1 MHLHHQQTMWRLI
14 RGARPQ
20 ITTRQLS
27 RVSRN
32 YSSSDFAI
40 HDIPAKLLNE
50 RIVHVAGGI
59 DDSMATSVVAQLL
72 YLEHKSPLK
81 PIHMYINSPGGAVTA
96 GFAILDTMNY
106 IRSPVHTVCLGQ
118 AASMA
123 SLLLTCGA
131 PGHRIMTPNS
141 TVMTHEPL
149 GGIVGSSKLVELHTF
164 HLQRIRTRIIQLYY
178 DSMKL
183 GLEGRHEE
191 GLVSGEMGE
200 PGELEAELDN
210 GSGSDS
216 LDWSSQFTQQRGFPP
231 ITSLLSSDRTWIS
244 AINRETLTLGLVDT
258 LIGLDQFFNAEEA
271 LQLGL
276 VDRILKSKAA

>member
-1 MHLHHQQTMWRLI
+1 MITILKRVTT
-14 RGARPQ
+14 ARARVQ
-20 ITTRQLS
+20 ISTLAFRRQ
-27 RVSRN
+27 
-32 YSSSDFAI
+32 YSDFSI

-50 RIVHVAGGI
+50 RIVHVAGPI

-72 YLEHKSPLK
+72 YLEHKSAQK

-131 PGHRIMTPNS
+131 PGNRIMTPNS
-141 TVMTHEPL
+141 TIMTHEPL

-183 GLEGRHEE
+183 GLEGRK
-191 GLVSGEMGE
+191 GE
-200 PGELEAELDN
+200 PQEIDHVTEPTPLM
-210 GSGSDS
+210 
-216 LDWSSQFTQQRGFPP
+216 
-231 ITSLLSSDRTWIS
+231 SLLSSDRSWIDT
-244 AINRETLTLGLVDT
+244 INDKTLTHSLVDT
-258 LIGLDQFFNAEEA
+258 LIGLDQFFNADEA
-271 LQLGL
+271 LKLGL
-276 VDRILKSKAA
+276 VDRILKTKGE

>member
-1 MHLHHQQTMWRLI
+1 MITILKRATSTRVQA
-14 RGARPQ
+14 ARQ
-20 ITTRQLS
+20 IPTLS
-27 RVSRN
+27 KSRA
-32 YSSSDFAI
+32 YSDFSI

-50 RIVHVAGGI
+50 RIVHVAGPI

-72 YLEHKSPLK
+72 YLEHKSAQK

-131 PGHRIMTPNS
+131 PGNRIMTPNS
-141 TVMTHEPL
+141 TIMTHEPL

-183 GLEGRHEE
+183 GLEGRKKEAEEE
-191 GLVSGEMGE
+191 GGIQ
-200 PGELEAELDN
+200 EATEQTPLM
-210 GSGSDS
+210 
-216 LDWSSQFTQQRGFPP
+216 
-231 ITSLLSSDRTWIS
+231 SLLSSDRSWIDT
-244 AINRETLTLGLVDT
+244 INEKTLTHSLVDT
-258 LIGLDQFFNAEEA
+258 LIGLDQFFNADEA
-271 LQLGL
+271 LKLGL
-276 VDRILKSKAA
+276 VDRILKTKGE

>member
-1 MHLHHQQTMWRLI
+1 MIAILKGSSRVP
-14 RGARPQ
+14 RV
-20 ITTRQLS
+20 RQLAAVTQK
-27 RVSRN
+27 RR
-32 YSSSDFAI
+32 YSDFSI

-50 RIVHVAGGI
+50 RIVHVAGPI

-72 YLEHKSPLK
+72 YLEHKSAQK

-131 PGHRIMTPNS
+131 PGNRIMTPNS
-141 TVMTHEPL
+141 TIMTHEPL

-183 GLEGRHEE
+183 GLEGRLKEE
-191 GLVSGEMGE
+191 GAEETHEAAE
-200 PGELEAELDN
+200 PTPLM
-210 GSGSDS
+210 
-216 LDWSSQFTQQRGFPP
+216 
-231 ITSLLSSDRTWIS
+231 SLLSSDRSWIDT
-244 AINRETLTLGLVDT
+244 INQKTLTHSLVDT
-258 LIGLDQFFNAEEA
+258 LIGLDQFFNADEA
-271 LQLGL
+271 LKLGL
-276 VDRILKSKAA
+276 VDRILKTKGE

>member
-1 MHLHHQQTMWRLI
+1 MITILKRATTFR
-14 RGARPQ
+14 ARAQ
-20 ITTRQLS
+20 IATLASPRS
-27 RVSRN
+27 
-32 YSSSDFAI
+32 YSDFSI

-50 RIVHVAGGI
+50 RIVHVAGPI

-72 YLEHKSPLK
+72 YLEHKSAQK

-131 PGHRIMTPNS
+131 PGNRIMTPNS
-141 TVMTHEPL
+141 TIMTHEPL

-178 DSMKL
+178 DSMKQ
-183 GLEGRHEE
+183 GLEGRK
-191 GLVSGEMGE
+191 GEAQQGE
-200 PGELEAELDN
+200 IEHVTEPTPLM
-210 GSGSDS
+210 
-216 LDWSSQFTQQRGFPP
+216 
-231 ITSLLSSDRTWIS
+231 SLLSSDRSWIDTIS
-244 AINRETLTLGLVDT
+244 EKTLTHSLVDT
-258 LIGLDQFFNAEEA
+258 LIGLDQFFNADEA
-271 LQLGL
+271 LKLGL
-276 VDRILKSKAA
+276 VDRILKTKGE